1 MQIQV
6 KLFALL
12 RETAGTDTV
21 ALHLPEGASA
31 AQALGQLQQQYPIL
45 APYLDNVRL
54 ALRMDFV
61 EAEVGL
67 AEGDELHLIPPVSGG
82 NGCSK

>member
-1 MQIQV
+1 MQIYV

-21 ALHLPEGASA
+21 ALDVPEGANA
-31 AQALGQLQQQYPIL
+31 AHALTQLKQRYPAL
-45 APYLDNVRL
+45 SPHLDNVRL

-61 EAEVGL
+61 ETETSL
-67 AEGDELHLIPPVSGG
+67 APGDELHLIPPVSGG
-82 NGCSK
+82 K

>member
-1 MQIQV
+1 MQVYI

-21 ALHLPEGASA
+21 ALDVPEGASA
-31 AQALGQLQQQYPIL
+31 AHALSQLRQLHPAL
-45 APYLDNVRL
+45 APHLDNVRL

-61 EAEVGL
+61 EAEAGL
-67 AEGDELHLIPPVSGG
+67 APGDELHLIPPVSGG
-82 NGCSK
+82 K